1 MANLSAISVFSPRG
15 QVVGMLLYVLADLKG
30 TRGKSFVIRCI
41 NMWNLFAFAEE
52 DRKPYPSVL
61 ERGRDEPRW
70 NTLVAFARQDCVDR
84 KWMEE
89 RSNNQW
95 LISSLGKQVLHK
107 TRERCANGEL
117 SVRYGYLWTSKFK
130 KILCPTYEPS
140 ESDVLR
146 PVGSIY
152 DDTKASAFVDVY
164 LP

>member
-1 MANLSAISVFSPRG
+1 MAKLSPIHVFSPRG

-30 TRGKSFVIRCI
+30 TREKGYVIGCI
-41 NMWNLFAFAEE
+41 NMWKLFAFAEE

-70 NTLVAFARQDCVDR
+70 NTLVAFVRQDCVDR
-84 KWMEE
+84 KLREE

-95 LISSLGKQVLHK
+95 LISSLGKEVMQK
-107 TRERCANGEL
+107 TRERCAKGEL
-117 SVRYGYLWTSKFK
+117 SVRHGYFWTSKFK

-140 ESDVLR
+140 KSDASR

-152 DDTKASAFVDVY
+152 DDTKASAFVDMY